1 MPKKKKPKRKVPQ
14 NERRIW
20 MQDVVVRKRN
30 ARNAL
35 LSVLIDDDSIF
46 TIIFRE
52 NPDDGSLW
60 VEVSEDANPDI
71 AIDNVYPEYFD
82 DNE

>member
-52 NPDDGSLW
+52 NPEDGSLW
-60 VEVSEDANPDI
+60 VEVSEDANPDT
-71 AIDNVYPEYFD
+71 AIGNVYPEYFD